1 MERDHIVSILEKS
14 PSPAYVVNL
23 GDLERNLRILS
34 EVQSESGATILLAL
48 KGFAMFGVFPLIR
61 QHLSGTCASG
71 PHEAQLGAE
80 EFGGTVHTFAAG
92 FKEADVL
99 ECLRYSNHIFDQW
112 KRFRPLIEQS
122 PRTVSAGLRVNPEV
136 STGSVPLYDPC
147 APGSRLGILASEFDG
162 ESIEGI
168 DGLHFHTLCEQN
180 SDALELTLAGFV
192 ERFGKYIP
200 QLKWVNFGGGHHI
213 TRDDYDRQRLI
224 RLVREF
230 RETYGVQVYL
240 EPGEAIA
247 LNTGLLIA
255 EVVDVLDRDKP
266 IAILDTSV
274 TAHMPDVLEMPYR
287 PGIIGGGNP
296 GEKAYTYTL
305 GGLTCLAGDVI
316 GEWSFDQPLKVGSR
330 LAFTDMA
337 HYTMVKTT
345 TFNGVKLPS
354 IATYDPGTDSVKVLR
369 TFGYADYRNRLS

>member
-1 MERDHIVSILEKS
+1 
-14 PSPAYVVNL
+14 
-23 GDLERNLRILS
+23 
-34 EVQSESGATILLAL
+34 
-48 KGFAMFGVFPLIR
+48 
-61 QHLSGTCASG
+61 
-71 PHEAQLGAE
+71 
-80 EFGGTVHTFAAG
+80 
-92 FKEADVL
+92 
-99 ECLRYSNHIFDQW
+99 
-112 KRFRPLIEQS
+112 
-122 PRTVSAGLRVNPEV
+122 
-136 STGSVPLYDPC
+136 
-147 APGSRLGILASEFDG
+147 
-162 ESIEGI
+162 
-168 DGLHFHTLCEQN
+168 
-180 SDALELTLAGFV
+180 
-192 ERFGKYIP
+192 
-200 QLKWVNFGGGHHI
+200 
-213 TRDDYDRQRLI
+213 
-224 RLVREF
+224 
-230 RETYGVQVYL
+230 VYL